1 MTAAVALSDLVTLSP
16 EGQLTPLF
24 HQGQRK
30 ACWSD
35 ARITLV
41 LAGTQSGKTVTGP
54 WWLMRQM
61 QRLGPGDYIVAGPEL
76 TLLRKKVIPEF
87 VNLFETTL
95 RAGSFSAS
103 PDPRFVL
110 SKHGERL
117 IFGAEQRQRTTV
129 WFGHGDDP
137 DSLES
142 MTANAAWLDEAGQK
156 KFRLTSWEA
165 IQRRLAIADG
175 PTLIT
180 TTPYTIGWLKT
191 EIHDRADDPAAG
203 VVVIGFD
210 SLANPRFPRD
220 VWDRAK
226 ATLPAWKFDMFY
238 RGRFTKPAGMIYD
251 CWDDAENVIPT
262 FAIPDEWPRY
272 LGADFGGV
280 NTAAVKIAAELT
292 ADGKPTGRYVAYAE
306 YLAGGRTAAQHAER
320 WRQGEPR
327 LPKAIGGS
335 KSEGQWRQEFAAAR
349 FPIAEPP
356 ISDVEVGITRLYGL
370 VKERKFLVMQH
381 LTGFRDQV
389 TSYSRVLDQQGE
401 PTEAIEDK
409 ETYHYLDA
417 ARYFAAE
424 VVRPRKVARVV

>member
-1 MTAAVALSDLVTLSP
+1 MSAAIALSDLVELSP
-16 EGQLTPLF
+16 EGMLTPLF

-30 ACWSD
+30 AYWSD

-41 LAGTQSGKTVTGP
+41 LAGTQSGKTVTGA

-87 VNLFETTL
+87 VNLFDTTL
-95 RAGSFSAS
+95 RAGSFTGS
-103 PDPRFVL
+103 PDPKFVL
-110 SKHGERL
+110 SKQGERL
-117 IFGAEQRQRTTV
+117 IFGGEQMQRTTV

-142 MTANAAWLDEAGQK
+142 MTAKAAWLDEAGQK
-156 KFRLTSWEA
+156 KFRLASWEA

-191 EIHDRADDPAAG
+191 EIHDQASADLG
-203 VVVIGFD
+203 IVVIGFD
-210 SLANPRFPRD
+210 SLANPRFPRG

-251 CWDDAENVIPT
+251 CWDDAENLIPT

-280 NTAAVKIAAELT
+280 NTAAVKVAAELT
-292 ADGKPTGRYVAYAE
+292 AEGKPTGRYIAYDE
-306 YLAGGRTAAQHAER
+306 YLAGGRTAGQHAEH
-320 WRQGEPR
+320 WRRGEPR

-335 KSEGQWRQEFAAAR
+335 KSEGQWRKEFAAAR

-356 ISDVEVGITRLYGL
+356 IADVEVGILRLYGL
-370 VKERKFLVMQH
+370 IKERRFLVMAH
-381 LTGFRDQV
+381 LRGLRDQIG
-389 TSYSRVLDQQGE
+389 TYSRVLDAQGE

-409 ETYHYLDA
+409 ETYHYLDGV
-417 ARYFAAE
+417 RYFAAE
-424 VVRPRKVARVV
+424 IVAPRKTARVI